1 MTISRTARDTTESW
15 LSRELRE
22 RIARIAAVLERQ
34 AQADRSQ
41 AEAHPQI
48 EREAGQ

>member
-1 MTISRTARDTTESW
+1 MTIRRTARDTTESW

-22 RIARIAAVLERQ
+22 RIARIGAGIERQ
-34 AQADRSQ
+34 VQAESSE
-41 AEAHPQI
+41 AEAHRQI